1 MHEILLLTVSSA
13 PRERCAPGLLRFETD
28 RTINV
33 PRMAGVSGEEEK
45 LLYVTHVAVYESCT
59 DCDRQIVQM
68 EHGSGNHF
76 FIGVIMIAGCAND
89 RLQFRY
95 LVNSSPHKTQCR
107 ERTLIVRIVGTSK
120 KTVSVRIRSPRT
132 ARMKLTH
139 HKTFDVLDTCLF
151 HRSAG

>member
-45 LLYVTHVAVYESCT
+45 LPYVTHVAVYESCT

-68 EHGSGNHF
+68 EHGSRNHF
-76 FIGVIMIAGCAND
+76 FIGVIIAGCAND
-89 RLQFRY
+89 RVQFCY

-107 ERTLIVRIVGTSK
+107 ERTLIVRIVGTK
-120 KTVSVRIRSPRT
+120 ENGVSQSELGNS
-132 ARMKLTH
+132 LTNE
-139 HKTFDVLDTCLF
+139 TYT
-151 HRSAG
+151 S

>member
-45 LLYVTHVAVYESCT
+45 LLYVTHASPVLIVI
-59 DCDRQIVQM
+59 DRLFRWSMAPEIT
-68 EHGSGNHF
+68 F
-76 FIGVIMIAGCAND
+76 FIGVIMIVGCAND
-89 RLQFRY
+89 RVQFCY

-107 ERTLIVRIVGTSK
+107 ERTLIVRIVGTK
-120 KTVSVRIRSPRT
+120 ENGVSQSELGNS
-132 ARMKLTH
+132 LTNE
-139 HKTFDVLDTCLF
+139 TYT
-151 HRSAG
+151 S